1 MKKNSNLNKNSK
13 YRLQGTDGI
22 RSDARLATPDEKK
35 LPIKTFLE
43 QKVITPEFME
53 LYAYAW
59 VKSIINK
66 KPKVNNS
73 AIILGWDPRD
83 KDTKFADAVIKGIR
97 KAGANAISLGIV
109 PTPLV
114 PMYLL
119 HCQAQGG
126 IMITASHNPK
136 DQNGIKLF
144 SSYRGMKP
152 LPKNDISLSQLVSS
166 TGYHEISK
174 LKLQGQ
180 KIDQRTQALK
190 LFSKFCLDPRNSWA
204 ERISFRDIILVVDCA
219 NGSLS
224 GIAAEIFKEAGFG
237 EVFEVNAKL
246 DGNVNQN
253 SGVAD
258 LEGYSLIT
266 PAMIRDEIGIFS
278 KHSAILTMF
287 ELGRKNT
294 KHLMDG
300 KVKIS
305 GAVFDADGDRFF
317 RLEYQPL
324 KDSLIVQS
332 GDDTTWLQAHFL
344 MKRKPNRF
352 KGSSIINTVESDLH
366 AVNELQEQGFKT
378 SVAPVGDKWILSRS
392 AMADLRSRLDHL
404 NENWKTTSQK
414 NLKKFEQAKIQLEE
428 FENLGISDIEQLEKL
443 EKSVGE
449 LLNSQKIDL
458 GEIHR
463 PDSTEIFG
471 IGGEV
476 TGHVITKGFISTKN
490 EESIPIYCGNGLKNA
505 LNTFVASKH
514 IGLTLRAWYNRME
527 NPFKPGY
534 KQTNYAY
541 YIDKTLFFKNS
552 GIWQQIKTLIES
564 TVKELGWECK
574 QTEFPE
580 DPDMLYLNLSVI
592 SPTGKLDQASI
603 FIRNSGT
610 ENKIGV
616 NIRGAK
622 RLKKHL
628 GFLGE
633 TATRQL
639 ISEMKDSQNEFCKM
653 EWDTV
658 NNLYGQKIPEE
669 EILVSPD
676 KRSRLLVEMKKQQ
689 FIELT
694 GRGYG
699 LTQRGKWYVEKH
711 AK

>member
-1 MKKNSNLNKNSK
+1 MKKNSNSPQKPHF
-13 YRLQGTDGI
+13 RLQGTDGI

-35 LPIKTFLE
+35 EPLKVFLE
-43 QKVITPEFME
+43 QKIITPEFME
-53 LYAYAW
+53 LYTYAW
-59 VKSIINK
+59 VRSIIIK
-66 KPKVNNS
+66 KPKIKNP
-73 AIILGWDPRD
+73 AIVLGWDPRD
-83 KDTKFADAVIKGIR
+83 KDTKFAEAVIKGIR

-114 PMYLL
+114 PIYLL
-119 HCQAQGG
+119 YCQAQGG

-152 LPKNDISLSQLVSS
+152 LPQNDINLSQSVCSLN
-166 TGYHEISK
+166 YQEISK
-174 LKLQGQ
+174 IKLQGQ
-180 KIDQRTQALK
+180 KIDHRNQALK
-190 LFSKFCLDPRNSWA
+190 LFSKFCLDPKNSWV
-204 ERISFRDIILVVDCA
+204 ERVSFRDIILVVDCA

-237 EVFEVNAKL
+237 EIFEFNSKL

-266 PAMIRDEIGIFS
+266 PAMIREEIGIFS
-278 KHSAILTMF
+278 KHPAILAMF

-294 KHLMDG
+294 KQIMDG
-300 KVKIS
+300 KIKIS
-305 GAVFDADGDRFF
+305 GAIFDADGDRFF

-332 GDDTTWLQAHFL
+332 GDDTSWLQAHYL

-352 KGSSIINTVESDLH
+352 KGSQIINTVESDLN
-366 AVNELQEQGFKT
+366 AFNELQEQGFKVR
-378 SVAPVGDKWILSRS
+378 VAPVGDKWILCRS
-392 AMADLRSRLDHL
+392 TMADIKIRLDYI
-404 NENWKTTSQK
+404 EANWKATSEK
-414 NLKKFEQAKIQLEE
+414 NSKKFEQAKKQLEE
-428 FENLGISDIEQLEKL
+428 FENSGVSEIEQLEKL
-443 EKSVGE
+443 EKIVNDLIS
-449 LLNSQKIDL
+449 SQKIDL
-458 GEIHR
+458 NDIYR
-463 PDSTEIFG
+463 PDMHEIFA
-471 IGGEV
+471 IGAEV
-476 TGHVITKGFISTKN
+476 TGHVITSGQVSGKN
-490 EESIPIYCGNGLKNA
+490 NEIIPIYCGNGLKNA

-541 YIDKTLFFKNS
+541 YIDKKLFFKNS
-552 GIWQQIKTLIES
+552 TMWKQIKSLVES

-580 DPDMLYLNLSVI
+580 DHDMLYLNLSVI
-592 SPTGKLDQASI
+592 SPTGNLDQASI

-628 GFLGE
+628 GQLGE
-633 TATRQL
+633 TITRQL
-639 ISEMKDSQNEFCKM
+639 MSGMKDSENEFCQM
-653 EWDTV
+653 EWETV

-669 EILVSPD
+669 EILVAPD
-676 KRSRLLVEMKKQQ
+676 KRSRLLTEMKKQQ

>member
-1 MKKNSNLNKNSK
+1 MKKNSNLSK
-13 YRLQGTDGI
+13 KSNFRLQGTDGI

-35 LPIKTFLE
+35 EPLKTFLE
-43 QKVITPEFME
+43 QKIITPEFME
-53 LYAYAW
+53 LYTYAW
-59 VKSIINK
+59 VKTIANK
-66 KPKVNNS
+66 KPKVNNP
-73 AIILGWDPRD
+73 AIVLGWDPRD
-83 KDTKFADAVIKGIR
+83 VDTKFSEAVIKGIR
-97 KAGANAISLGIV
+97 KAGANAITLGIV
-109 PTPLV
+109 PTPLI
-114 PMYLL
+114 PIYLSY
-119 HCQAQGG
+119 CQAQGG

-152 LPKNDISLSQLVSS
+152 LPQNDINLSQSIYSLNFQ
-166 TGYHEISK
+166 EISK
-174 LKLQGQ
+174 IKLQGQ
-180 KIDQRTQALK
+180 KIDHRNQALK
-190 LFSKFCLDPRNSWA
+190 LFSKFCLDPKNSWA

-237 EVFEVNAKL
+237 EIFEVNAKL

-258 LEGYSLIT
+258 LEGHSLIT

-278 KHSAILTMF
+278 KHSAILAMF

-294 KHLMDG
+294 KHIMDG
-300 KVKIS
+300 KIKIS

-324 KDSLIVQS
+324 KDAVIVQS
-332 GDDTTWLQAHFL
+332 GDDTSWLQAHYL
-344 MKRKPNRF
+344 IKRKPNRF
-352 KGSSIINTVESDLH
+352 KGSQIINTVESDLNAFNDLH
-366 AVNELQEQGFKT
+366 EQGFKGQ
-378 SVAPVGDKWILSRS
+378 VAPVGDKWILSRS
-392 AMADLRSRLDHL
+392 TMADLRSRLDYIG
-404 NENWKTTSQK
+404 ENWKTTSEK
-414 NLKKFEQAKIQLEE
+414 NSKKFEQAKKQLEE
-428 FENLGISDIEQLEKL
+428 FENLGVSEIEQLEKL
-443 EKSVGE
+443 EKSVDE
-449 LLNSQKIDL
+449 LINSQKIDIN
-458 GEIHR
+458 EVYR
-463 PDSTEIFG
+463 PDAHENFA
-471 IGGEV
+471 IGAEV
-476 TGHVITKGFISTKN
+476 TGHVITKGHISGKN
-490 EESIPIYCGNGLKNA
+490 DELIPIYCGNGLKNA

-541 YIDKTLFFKNS
+541 YIDKKLFFKNS
-552 GIWQQIKTLIES
+552 KVWNQIKTLVET
-564 TVKELGWECK
+564 TVKELGWDCK
-574 QTEFPE
+574 QTEFSE
-580 DPDMLYLNLSVI
+580 DNDMLYLNLSVI

-628 GFLGE
+628 GLLGE
-633 TATRQL
+633 TITRQL
-639 ISEMKDSQNEFCKM
+639 MSGMKDSNDEFCKM
-653 EWDTV
+653 EWETV

-669 EILVSPD
+669 EILIAPE
-676 KRSRLLVEMKKQQ
+676 KRSRLLTEMKKQL